1 MEEMKYQNV
10 KAELDELLASLED
23 EENGPEEALSID
35 EEIVKTVWFTFG
47 GPNIFAEIVMTPNG
61 EVIKGRYV
69 KGWGGE
75 KVEIPLTEEQAEEIA
90 VAYGLTY

>member
-1 MEEMKYQNV
+1 MKEMEFATV

-47 GPNIFAEIVMTPNG
+47 GRTSLP
-61 EVIKGRYV
+61 KS
-69 KGWGGE
+69 
-75 KVEIPLTEEQAEEIA
+75 
-90 VAYGLTY
+90 